1 ITNIKVKMGVEE
13 GEVMQQNMLNKYIE
27 RVQRKVEEII
37 FGIRKRLLEYDDVMN
52 SQRTVIYSKR
62 KNALY
67 GERLDV
73 DLNNTIYDVVDEL
86 VQQHKQDN
94 TFEEFQL
101 DLIRLFAITPQI
113 SEQEFGDTR
122 MNDLTED
129 VFEQVINTYHTKAA
143 AIASQTYPV

>member
-62 KNALY
+62 KNALF

-73 DLNNTIYDVVDEL
+73 DLNDTIYDVVEDL
-86 VQQHKQDN
+86 VAQHKEN
-94 TFEEFQL
+94 N
-101 DLIRLFAITPQI
+101 
-113 SEQEFGDTR
+113 SY
-122 MNDLTED
+122 ED
-129 VFEQVINTYHTKAA
+129 
-143 AIASQTYPV
+143 